1 MKINKQKIVRFL
13 VFILIFLVVA
23 IVSVYFFRNTLLKE
37 AISKA
42 EKKFT
47 QDYNADFSI
56 KKANFEGFSGLS
68 MSQIVIVP
76 RGADTLISIENI
88 KTKVNLFELIS
99 GNVQIENLELK
110 NGFVQL
116 VKGKN
121 GNNYDAF
128 LKSNATDNDTIQKR
142 DYAESAYK
150 LITKLLN
157 YVPAKMELQNIALRV
172 DDFGKKTILKTDKL
186 ELKNQQLTTSVH
198 VETNSFTQKWNIKG
212 LADPRNIKADLKI
225 TNSDTTQIQLPYV
238 KDRFNIA
245 TSFDNLHIKIDNI
258 DMSFGEL
265 SIDGFTSV
273 ENLTINNPRIAKK
286 DVVFKK
292 GALNFKLLLG
302 SDFISLKED
311 SELIINTIKLNPYL
325 EYNTENDKVYTL
337 KATIPKMKAQDFIN
351 SLPNGLFSHFEGMQ
365 AEGDFD
371 YNLMFKINID
381 KPWKLTFNS
390 KFNKHGLRIIKYGE
404 ANLNKLNG
412 EFTYQAIEN
421 GKRQRPVYIG
431 VQNPFYTPLSQIS
444 PYLQKSVLTCEDPS
458 FMSHRGFI
466 TEAFKQS
473 ISKNVSAKRFARGAS
488 TISMQLVKNVF
499 LTREKTLSRK
509 LEEILLVYILENNR
523 IASKERMLEVYF
535 NVIEWGPNVYGIG
548 EASKFYFQK
557 EAADLTLKE
566 CLFLASI
573 VPKPKKFMYQFDDM
587 GNQKSNADRQQEMI
601 SKIMFRRGLLT
612 PEDTIGQ
619 KAPIY
624 ISGRAR
630 SLLRLRERDT
640 IFRDTVIVE
649 EPMFE

>member
-1 MKINKQKIVRFL
+1 MKINKQKIIRVLLFIL
-13 VFILIFLVVA
+13 VFLLIA
-23 IVSVYFFRNTLLKE
+23 IIAVYFFRNTLLKE
-37 AISKA
+37 VISKA
-42 EKKFT
+42 EKKFSR
-47 QDYNADFSI
+47 DYNADFSI
-56 KKANFEGFSGLS
+56 KNANFEGYSGFS

-88 KTKVNLFELIS
+88 KTKVNLLELIS
-99 GNVQIENLELK
+99 GNVQIENLELN
-110 NGFVQL
+110 NGYVQL

-128 LKSNATDNDTIQKR
+128 LKSNAIDNDTIEKR
-142 DYAESAYK
+142 DYAESAYG

-157 YVPAKMELQNIALRV
+157 YVPAKMQLQNIALRI
-172 DDFGKKTILKTDKL
+172 DDMGKKTTLRTDKL
-186 ELKNQQLTTSVH
+186 ELKNRQLTTSLN

-225 TNSDTTQIQLPYV
+225 TNSDTTQILLPYI
-238 KDRFNIA
+238 KDKFNIS
-245 TSFDNLHIKIDNI
+245 TSFDNLHLKIDNV
-258 DMSFGEL
+258 DMSSGEL

-286 DVVFKK
+286 DVVFEK
-292 GALNFKLLLG
+292 GSVAFKLLIG
-302 SDFISLKED
+302 SNFISLKED
-311 SELIINTIKLNPYL
+311 SEVVINNIKLNPYL
-325 EYNTENDKVYTL
+325 EYNTENDRIYTL
-337 KATIPKMKAQDFIN
+337 KATIPRMKAQDFIN
-351 SLPNGLFSHFEGMQ
+351 SLPHGLFSHFQGMQ

-371 YNLMFKINID
+371 YNLVFKINID

-390 KFNKHGLRIIKYGE
+390 KLNKHDLRILKYGE
-404 ANLNKLNG
+404 ANLNKLNS

-421 GKRQRPVYIG
+421 GRKQRPVYIG
-431 VQNPFYTPLSQIS
+431 AQNPFYTPLNQIS
-444 PYLQKSVLTCEDPS
+444 PYLKKSVLTCEDPS

-473 ISKNVSAKRFARGAS
+473 ISKNVSSKRFARGAS

-548 EASKFYFQK
+548 EAAKFYFQK

-573 VPKPKKFMYQFDDM
+573 VPKPKKFMYQFDDS
-587 GNQKSNADRQQEMI
+587 GNQKSNADKQQQLI
-601 SKIMFRRGLLT
+601 SNIMFRRGLLT
-612 PEDTIGQ
+612 PEDSIGQ

-630 SLLRLRERDT
+630 SLLRLKERDT
-640 IFRDTVIVE
+640 IFRDTIIVE